1 MSMGRYWI
9 FFVIVAVGL
18 VLSWGQVGRKTE
30 HELRERPVDFLSVE
44 SGCDPMH
51 APCAAYAGE
60 RAMVLG
66 PEQGGLLLK
75 LAGIDP
81 ASVASV
87 EAVLLDPGGD
97 AAATRQLRQGNGG
110 WVLPLSGASN
120 ASQVR
125 ISVNAGATT
134 VADFPLHAGAADR

>member
-1 MSMGRYWI
+1 MRRIDVESAAI
-9 FFVIVAVGL
+9 PSGL
-18 VLSWGQVGRKTE
+18 VD
-30 HELRERPVDFLSVE
+30 RPRVSPRARRL
-44 SGCDPMH
+44 
-51 APCAAYAGE
+51 AAA
-60 RAMVLG
+60 
-66 PEQGGLLLK
+66 
-75 LAGIDP
+75 AGIDP

>member
-87 EAVLLDPGGD
+87 EAVLLDPGGEAVGFELD
-97 AAATRQLRQGNGG
+97 VCLRR
-110 WVLPLSGASN
+110 SDS
-120 ASQVR
+120 
-125 ISVNAGATT
+125 SVTCANDRAGAI
-134 VADFPLHAGAADR
+134 G